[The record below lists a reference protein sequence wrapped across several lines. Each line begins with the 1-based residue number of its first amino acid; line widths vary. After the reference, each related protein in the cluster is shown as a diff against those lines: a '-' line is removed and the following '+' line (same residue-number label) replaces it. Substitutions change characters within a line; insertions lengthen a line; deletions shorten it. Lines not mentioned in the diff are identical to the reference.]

1 MSKPEYRVERSFRPS
16 AREPYESY
24 EPVRGE
30 WSPRGHDY
38 DDQYAN
44 TRGSREALPRQT
56 TSSERGSAVPGSG
69 MTAATKTTYKIAKE
83 RGPEGYVK
91 KGNVIVLDS
100 RLDRDRDLSDW
111 EVIRPERSESGAY
124 VIESSST
131 SDYASPPDR
140 RRDSRYDE
148 TRRPKMRR
156 DPVVLSP
163 PPRSRRERSMSRGTL
178 EAMQQVRVTEDYS
191 SDEHPQDTSSRRT
204 PRPHTKAEIDG
215 AVGGQSTLSRLKS
228 IIRHD
233 HSPESVT
240 RRRSRSI
247 GFIRDQ
253 LSHHDANES
262 KHERPGAEANVAGR
276 YLIDHRGE
284 RIRGRNDDDEESSVG
299 GYQVRRRRTDAIATY
314 GAEAGSRRR
323 DGRLTDRYEEDD
335 DDDRSRG
342 RPYPPQ
348 RDHRRNRRN
357 NDTDDKYSEYY
368 DNGSTR
374 KYY

>member
-1 MSKPEYRVERSFRPS
+1 MSGREYRVERSYRPS
-16 AREPYESY
+16 AREPYDDY
-24 EPVRGE
+24 EPVSRERSRGKY
-30 WSPRGHDY
+30 DY
-38 DDQYAN
+38 DDRYAN
-44 TRGSREALPRQT
+44 TRGSREALSRMT
-56 TSSERGSAVPGSG
+56 TRSERGSAVPGSE
-69 MTAATKTTYKIAKE
+69 MTAATKTTYNIAKE
-83 RGPEGYVK
+83 MGPEGYVK

-100 RLDRDRDLSDW
+100 RLGKDRDLSDW

-124 VIESSST
+124 VIETSST
-131 SDYASPPDR
+131 SDYASPPGR
-140 RRDSRYDE
+140 RRDSFYDE
-148 TRRPKMRR
+148 VRRPNMGR
-156 DPVVLSP
+156 DRVVLSP
-163 PPRSRRERSMSRGTL
+163 PPRSHRERSMSRGTL

-191 SDEHPQDTSSRRT
+191 SDEDRQNTRSRRT
-204 PRPHTKAEIDG
+204 PRPHTKAEIDA

-253 LSHHDANES
+253 LSHHDATES

-284 RIRGRNDDDEESSVG
+284 RIRRRDDDDAESSVG
-299 GYQVRRRRTDAIATY
+299 GYQMRRSKTDVIDTY
-314 GAEAGSRRR
+314 GAEVERRR
-323 DGRLTDRYEEDD
+323 RYGRLTDRYEEED

-342 RPYPPQ
+342 GPYPSQ
-348 RDHRRNRRN
+348 RDHRRYRRN
-357 NDTDDKYSEYY
+357 DDSDDKYSEYY
-368 DNGSTR
+368 DKRSTK